1 MSLSPSAPASAPG
14 REGED
19 EEEEEEEGEVAE
31 GEGGLGRCVEEDQA
45 PLAERE
51 PFAIGSARGGS

>member
-1 MSLSPSAPASAPG
+1 M
-14 REGED
+14 D
-19 EEEEEEEGEVAE
+19 EEEEEDDGEVAE

-51 PFAIGSARGGS
+51 PSAIGSARGGS